1 MIEDPDVIFVDFDEL
16 FDAKALDSAFG
27 NGRSSQLMHNQQYS
41 NGYNLSSGEHALSRK
56 LS

>member
-27 NGRSSQLMHNQQYS
+27 NGRSSQSIHNQQYN
-41 NGYNLSSGEHALSRK
+41 NGYNMSSGEYDISRILS
-56 LS
+56 